1 VERTQ
6 CASWTV
12 LRPDGIVGPSLGS
25 PMNLARGIGVYAAIC
40 RELGLP
46 LRFPGSLTTWSSVL
60 HQLTDTAILG
70 RAVLWS
76 LDAVTARGEIFN
88 VINGDQFRWKH
99 ISPEIAAAFEMTVEE
114 PQPMPLK
121 PELKSPLDQL
131 VGRLR

>member
-1 VERTQ
+1 
-6 CASWTV
+6 
-12 LRPDGIVGPSLGS
+12 
-25 PMNLARGIGVYAAIC
+25 MNLARGIGVYAAIC